1 MHRLARNL
9 SVERTHPVTPLMV
22 RWPGRIR
29 PGFDASVDVRPE
41 AVITTPKKLF
51 ELADDNVIRETILM
65 TDANR
70 KATLTGV
77 AKAAGVS
84 VSTASRVLNQNDK
97 TIPISQKTKDK
108 VLGVAR
114 ELGYMPSMAARALR
128 SGSTKTIGV
137 LGSSP
142 TFFLR
147 EGDASDQHVS
157 FVNEIMRGLINST
170 VERGYNLTLLTGAEL
185 QNVTEMELLASF
197 GMVDGMIVLN
207 RDLSAEDLLAHTLER
222 YPKPLIYAL
231 DYQDDDEFVTAADD
245 IAGGELAT
253 RALLER
259 GHKTIAFIATPEF
272 QDIFGRRRAGWE
284 KALRA
289 AGLVPED
296 QLIVDDVSALNAND
310 FMASGS
316 TAAVCAN
323 MPCAEEFGALLE
335 AGGVSVPDQ
344 VELIAFYH
352 ETDVQTGWCTSCS
365 TETVPSSASSNL
377 PRYASVVMPL
387 AEMIGDGIR
396 RLIDRIEGKED
407 VQLKRLFPCRMQYGH
422 SCPEKP

>member
-1 MHRLARNL
+1 
-9 SVERTHPVTPLMV
+9 
-22 RWPGRIR
+22 
-29 PGFDASVDVRPE
+29 
-41 AVITTPKKLF
+41 
-51 ELADDNVIRETILM
+51 M
-65 TDANR
+65 TDPNK
-70 KATLTGV
+70 KATLTSV

-84 VSTASRVLNQNDK
+84 VSTASRVLNQSDK

-147 EGDASDQHVS
+147 EGDLSDQHVS

-170 VERGYNLTLLTGAEL
+170 VERGYNVTLLTGAEL
-185 QNVTEMELLASF
+185 KNVTEMDLLASF
-197 GMVDGMIVLN
+197 GMADGMIVLN
-207 RDLSAEDLLAHTLER
+207 RDLSAEDLLVHTLDR

-245 IAGGELAT
+245 LAGGELAT
-253 RALLER
+253 RTLLER
-259 GHKTIAFIATPEF
+259 GHTQIAFVAAPMF

-289 AGLVPED
+289 AGLNPAE
-296 QLIVDDVSALNAND
+296 QLVVDDVPALTASD

-323 MPCAEEFGALLE
+323 MPCAEEFGALLA

-344 VELIAFYH
+344 VELITFYH
-352 ETDVQTGWCTSCS
+352 ETDVQTGWSTNCK
-365 TETVPSSASSNL
+365 TETVPSSASPNL
-377 PRYASVVMPL
+377 PRHASVVMPL
-387 AEMIGDGIR
+387 ADMIGDGIQ

-407 VQLKRLFPCRMQYGH
+407 VQLKKLFPWRMQYGH
-422 SCPEKP
+422 SCPRR

>member
-1 MHRLARNL
+1 MN
-9 SVERTHPVTPLMV
+9 
-22 RWPGRIR
+22 
-29 PGFDASVDVRPE
+29 
-41 AVITTPKKLF
+41 
-51 ELADDNVIRETILM
+51 DNVIREIDLM
-65 TDANR
+65 NDQNK
-70 KATLTGV
+70 KATLTCV

-147 EGDASDQHVS
+147 EGDLSDQHVS

-185 QNVTEMELLASF
+185 KNVTEMDLLASF

-207 RDLSAEDLLAHTLER
+207 RDLSAEDLLAHTLDR
-222 YPKPLIYAL
+222 YPKPLVYAL

-245 IAGGELAT
+245 IAGGALAT
-253 RALLER
+253 KTLLER
-259 GHKTIAFIATPEF
+259 GHKKIAFVSAPMFE
-272 QDIFGRRRAGWE
+272 DIFGRRRAGWE

-289 AGLVPED
+289 AGINPDD
-296 QLIVDDVSALNAND
+296 QLIVDDVSKLNVAS

-323 MPCAEEFGALLE
+323 MPCAEEFGALLQA
-335 AGGVSVPDQ
+335 AGIDVPKQ
-344 VELIAFYH
+344 IELIAFYH
-352 ETDVQTGWCTSCS
+352 ETDVQTGWCTNCK

-387 AEMIGDGIR
+387 ADMIGDGIH

-407 VQLKRLFPCRMQYGH
+407 VQLKKLFPCRMQYGH
-422 SCPEKP
+422 SCPKQKRLD

>member
-1 MHRLARNL
+1 L
-9 SVERTHPVTPLMV
+9 
-22 RWPGRIR
+22 
-29 PGFDASVDVRPE
+29 
-41 AVITTPKKLF
+41 
-51 ELADDNVIRETILM
+51 REIIIM
-65 TDANR
+65 TNPNKR
-70 KATLTGV
+70 ATLTSV
-77 AKAAGVS
+77 AQAAGVS

-147 EGDASDQHVS
+147 EGDLSDQAVS

-185 QNVTEMELLASF
+185 KNVTEMELLGSF

-207 RDLSAEDLLAHTLER
+207 RDLSAEDLLAHTLSS

-231 DYQDDDEFVTAADD
+231 DYQDDDEFVTAPDD
-245 IAGGELAT
+245 LAGGELAT
-253 RALLER
+253 RTLLER
-259 GHKTIAFIATPEF
+259 GHTKIAFIAAPMF

-289 AGLVPED
+289 AGLNPAE
-296 QLIVDDVSALNAND
+296 QLIVDDVSALTASG

-323 MPCAEEFGALLE
+323 MPCAEEFGALLD

-352 ETDVQTGWCTSCS
+352 ETVVRAELGLGRDVSLPVSFGGLGQ
-365 TETVPSSASSNL
+365 
-377 PRYASVVMPL
+377 PRYASIVVPL
-387 AEMIGDGIR
+387 ANMIGDGIH
-396 RLIDRIEGKED
+396 RLIDRIEGKEG
-407 VQLKRLFPCRMQYGH
+407 VQLKRLFPCRMQYGY
-422 SCPEKP
+422 SCPEKSALPQ

>member
-1 MHRLARNL
+1 MN
-9 SVERTHPVTPLMV
+9 
-22 RWPGRIR
+22 
-29 PGFDASVDVRPE
+29 DQN
-41 AVITTPKKLF
+41 K
-51 ELADDNVIRETILM
+51 
-65 TDANR
+65 
-70 KATLTGV
+70 KATLTCV

-147 EGDASDQHVS
+147 EGDLSDQHVS

-185 QNVTEMELLASF
+185 KNVTEMDLLASF

-207 RDLSAEDLLAHTLER
+207 RDLSAEDLLAHTLDR
-222 YPKPLIYAL
+222 YPKPLVYAL

-245 IAGGELAT
+245 IAGGALAT
-253 RALLER
+253 KTLLER
-259 GHKTIAFIATPEF
+259 GHKKIAFVSAPMFE
-272 QDIFGRRRAGWE
+272 DIFGRRRAGWE

-289 AGLVPED
+289 AGINPDD
-296 QLIVDDVSALNAND
+296 QLIVDDVSKLNVAS

-323 MPCAEEFGALLE
+323 MPCAEEFGALLQA
-335 AGGVSVPDQ
+335 AGIGVPKQ
-344 VELIAFYH
+344 IELIAFYH

-377 PRYASVVMPL
+377 PRYASVVIPL
-387 AEMIGDGIR
+387 AEMIGDGIH

-407 VQLKRLFPCRMQYGH
+407 VQLKKLFPCRMQYGH
-422 SCPEKP
+422 SCPKQKRLD

>member
-1 MHRLARNL
+1 
-9 SVERTHPVTPLMV
+9 
-22 RWPGRIR
+22 
-29 PGFDASVDVRPE
+29 
-41 AVITTPKKLF
+41 
-51 ELADDNVIRETILM
+51 M
-65 TDANR
+65 TDPNR
-70 KATLTGV
+70 KATLTSV

-108 VLGVAR
+108 VLAAAR

-147 EGDASDQHVS
+147 EGDASNQHVS

-185 QNVTEMELLASF
+185 QNVTEMELLAGF

-207 RDLSAEDLLAHTLER
+207 RDLSAESLLAHTLDS
-222 YPKPLIYAL
+222 YPKPLVYAL
-231 DYQDDDEFVTAADD
+231 DYQDDDEFVTAPDD
-245 IAGGELAT
+245 LAGGELAT

-259 GHKTIAFIATPEF
+259 GHTQIAFIATPEF

-284 KALRA
+284 NALRA
-289 AGLVPED
+289 AGINPDD
-296 QLIVDDVSALNAND
+296 QLIVDDVSKLNVAS

-335 AGGVSVPDQ
+335 AAGVSVPDQ
-344 VELIAFYH
+344 VEFIGFYH
-352 ETDVQTGWCTSCS
+352 ETAMQTGWCTSCAS
-365 TETVPSSASSNL
+365 ETVSSGASPDV

-387 AEMIGDGIR
+387 ADLIADGIH
-396 RLIDRIEGKED
+396 RLIDRIEGKEG
-407 VQLKRLFPCRMQYGH
+407 VELKKLFPCRIQYGH
-422 SCPEKP
+422 SCPKK

>member
-1 MHRLARNL
+1 MN
-9 SVERTHPVTPLMV
+9 
-22 RWPGRIR
+22 
-29 PGFDASVDVRPE
+29 
-41 AVITTPKKLF
+41 
-51 ELADDNVIRETILM
+51 DNVIHEIVSM
-65 TDANR
+65 NDQNR
-70 KATLTGV
+70 RATLSSV

-114 ELGYMPSMAARALR
+114 EIGYMPSMAARALR

-147 EGDASDQHVS
+147 EGDAADQHVS

-185 QNVTEMELLASF
+185 KNVTEMELLASF

-207 RDLSAEDLLAHTLER
+207 RDLSAEDLLAHTLDR

-231 DYQDDDEFVTAADD
+231 DYQDDDEFVTAAADL
-245 IAGGELAT
+245 AGGELAT
-253 RALLER
+253 RTLLER
-259 GHKTIAFIATPEF
+259 GHTKIAFIATSEF

-289 AGLVPED
+289 AGLNPAE
-296 QLIVDDVSALNAND
+296 QLIVDDVPAHNAAD

-323 MPCAEEFGALLE
+323 MPCAEEFGALLQA
-335 AGGVSVPDQ
+335 AGIDVPKQ
-344 VELIAFYH
+344 IELIAFYH
-352 ETDVQTGWCTSCS
+352 ETDIHTGWCTSCS
-365 TETVPSSASSNL
+365 TETVPSHASPNL

-407 VQLKRLFPCRMQYGH
+407 VELKKLFLYRMQYGH
-422 SCPEKP
+422 SCPKQKRLD